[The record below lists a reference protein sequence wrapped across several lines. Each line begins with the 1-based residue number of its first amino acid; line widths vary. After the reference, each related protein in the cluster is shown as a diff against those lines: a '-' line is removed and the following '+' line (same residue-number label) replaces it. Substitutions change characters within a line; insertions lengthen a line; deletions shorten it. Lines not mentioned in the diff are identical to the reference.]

1 MKTLWALAIGLVLIL
16 SASAA
21 YATPDD
27 PTIILRD
34 PPTCVSSISVTCIVA
49 SGPFGLQLDNTGGGN
64 FVIKNNSGMT
74 WTNLDIGL
82 LAPSGASLFT
92 CDGFT
97 FFQNCS
103 VGITGPGPN
112 GTNMVDAFFSGLGP
126 CQNDQ
131 ADCEGIPDGGFITF
145 HMDTPCAAGATC
157 GNWEPNSMA
166 LVTPNFIAT
175 PEPESI
181 VLLLTG
187 FLPLLPL
194 RKRLFGSR
202 HSA

>member
-21 YATPDD
+21 YATPVD
-27 PTIILRD
+27 PSIILRD

-64 FVIKNNSGMT
+64 FVIKNNSGVT
-74 WTNLDIGL
+74 WTSLDMSL

-103 VGITGPGPN
+103 VGITGSGPT
-112 GTNMVDAFFSGLGP
+112 GTNMVDAFFSGLGS
-126 CQNDQ
+126 CENGQ

-157 GNWEPNSMA
+157 GNWQPDSLA
-166 LVTPNFIAT
+166 TVTPNAT

-202 HSA
+202 HSG